1 MNFKAL
7 VATAMTVSLLAGPAF
22 ADGTK
27 QVEVCKAFMAEND
40 ILDVDAYRFKYE
52 DAKGGRV
59 TIVDISVIPVAEGQA
74 YKAECK
80 IRSGRVEAVELI
92 EV

>member
-7 VATAMTVSLLAGPAF
+7 IATAATVSLLAGPAF

-40 ILDVDAYRFKYE
+40 IIDVDAYRFKYE

-59 TIVDISVIPVAEGQA
+59 KTVEISVIPVAEGPK
-74 YKAECK
+74 YKKTAFGGK
-80 IRSGRVEAVELI
+80 TPSK
-92 EV
+92 